1 MLSIPVVDGGVGVV
15 VVVIVVVASPE
26 KKIMFRS
33 VRGKLFSQRV
43 LTSFSQNTI
52 SSIAESESCSCLCH
66 CVSIQPTS
74 HHFTHFFY
82 ITDLTHIIFR
92 GIAN

>member
-43 LTSFSQNTI
+43 LTSFSQCSVSSRKREYMFVSATHQPPILFILLI
-52 SSIAESESCSCLCH
+52 S
-66 CVSIQPTS
+66 QTS
-74 HHFTHFFY
+74 FF
-82 ITDLTHIIFR
+82 I
-92 GIAN
+92 